1 MNKTAI
7 PRPLAS
13 SLERL
18 ESRIAPAFGAIVELV
33 ALSGADGFQ
42 INGEAAGDG
51 SGFSVSAAGD
61 VNGDGFADII
71 IGAFGA
77 DPNGFSSGA
86 SYVVFGHGTF
96 PFSVELTSLD
106 GTNGFK
112 INGAAEGDFSG
123 RSVSAAGDINGDR
136 FDDLVIG
143 APRADA
149 NGIDS
154 GASYVVFGRQVFS
167 ATLELSGLTGAN
179 GFKING
185 QAAGDHFGRFVSAA
199 GDVNGDLFDDLLIG
213 APGADPNGVNSGA
226 SYVVFGRS
234 TAFSATLEISALT
247 GADGF
252 RINGAAAGDHF
263 GRIVSGA
270 RDVNRDN
277 FADLLIGAPDAD
289 PNGEQSGAAYVVFGR
304 GTFPAVLEV
313 SALVGTNGFQIN
325 GAAAHDHLGRAVSR
339 AGDINGDGFSD
350 LLLGAPGADPNGS
363 ASGAAYLLFGAGTP
377 FPSTI
382 EVSALTG
389 TNGFQINGA
398 AAGDRL
404 GRALSAAGDVNGDSI
419 DDLLI
424 GAPFADPHDESSG
437 LSYVI
442 FGKRTPFAGTLEL
455 FTLDGTNG
463 FQIHG
468 EFTGDV
474 SGRSVSA
481 AGDLN
486 GDGFADILIGA
497 PGADPNG
504 DLSGAS
510 YVIFGQP
517 SNTTG
522 GAAPTNG

>member
-1 MNKTAI
+1 
-7 PRPLAS
+7 
-13 SLERL
+13 
-18 ESRIAPAFGAIVELV
+18 
-33 ALSGADGFQ
+33 
-42 INGEAAGDG
+42 
-51 SGFSVSAAGD
+51 
-61 VNGDGFADII
+61 
-71 IGAFGA
+71 
-77 DPNGFSSGA
+77 
-86 SYVVFGHGTF
+86 
-96 PFSVELTSLD
+96 
-106 GTNGFK
+106 
-112 INGAAEGDFSG
+112 
-123 RSVSAAGDINGDR
+123 
-136 FDDLVIG
+136 
-143 APRADA
+143 
-149 NGIDS
+149 
-154 GASYVVFGRQVFS
+154 
-167 ATLELSGLTGAN
+167 
-179 GFKING
+179 
-185 QAAGDHFGRFVSAA
+185 
-199 GDVNGDLFDDLLIG
+199 
-213 APGADPNGVNSGA
+213 
-226 SYVVFGRS
+226 
-234 TAFSATLEISALT
+234 
-247 GADGF
+247 
-252 RINGAAAGDHF
+252 
-263 GRIVSGA
+263 
-270 RDVNRDN
+270 
-277 FADLLIGAPDAD
+277 
-289 PNGEQSGAAYVVFGR
+289 
-304 GTFPAVLEV
+304 
-313 SALVGTNGFQIN
+313 
-325 GAAAHDHLGRAVSR
+325 VSR

-377 FPSTI
+377 FLSTI

-404 GRALSAAGDVNGDSI
+404 GRALSAAGDVNGDTI

-442 FGKRTPFAGTLEL
+442 FGARTAFAGPLEL

-468 EFTGDV
+468 EFAGDI

-481 AGDLN
+481 AGDVN